1 MLRIRQR
8 VGLNLSNAATTSA
21 GWAPLYWMLPR
32 FARVFITIRGPQAHW
47 DSVESNP
54 PFPFPPKG
62 KPGRGKVPPT
72 PRHVPRQLT
81 TLARPMLRLP
91 PARGA
96 FAPLAPSPD
105 QSQPMFPSE
114 DDCAWEKIKGG
125 RHVGLDFYD
134 LLIEVTM
141 LHGVTPPGC
150 PRKTGTLRNPTD
162 VRK

>member
-1 MLRIRQR
+1 MRLTVKHGHVLPPLPKETAATYTHLFKCMLRIRQR

-54 PFPFPPKG
+54 PFPFPPRG

-91 PARGA
+91 PQEGLSPPLRHPPTSLSRCPQARTI
-96 FAPLAPSPD
+96 APG
-105 QSQPMFPSE
+105 
-114 DDCAWEKIKGG
+114 KK
-125 RHVGLDFYD
+125 
-134 LLIEVTM
+134 
-141 LHGVTPPGC
+141 
-150 PRKTGTLRNPTD
+150 LRVAATSALTFMTFS
-162 VRK
+162 